1 MMQLRNCARDRTGD
15 SSGLR
20 GLEDR
25 AAMDFCY
32 RYPLLCGIICGQKG
46 LDARPFPG
54 EAVVGDGF
62 QKNER

>member
-1 MMQLRNCARDRTGD
+1 
-15 SSGLR
+15 
-20 GLEDR
+20 
-25 AAMDFCY
+25 MDFCY